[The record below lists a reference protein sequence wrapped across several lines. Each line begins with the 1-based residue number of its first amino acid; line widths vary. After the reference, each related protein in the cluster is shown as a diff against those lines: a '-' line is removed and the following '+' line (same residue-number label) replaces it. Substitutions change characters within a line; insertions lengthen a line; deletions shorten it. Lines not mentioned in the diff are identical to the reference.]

1 MTALLYVLKEGVTWR
16 VLDVPGVAWQTVYG
30 YFRRW
35 SRSGVLAEVCTNLK
49 WPKRDRARSID
60 STCIKV
66 QKDGAN
72 PAGGQA
78 TQALGRTKDGL
89 KTKLHAAVDGQ
100 GRPVSIVP
108 TPGQAGDSPQAI
120 GWLRD
125 AGRWRLVMMDKA
137 YDSDE
142 IRSYIGSQGAE
153 AGIPPR
159 SNRKTGI
166 DYDREA
172 YKRRSVVENFFEKI
186 KRCRRIGTRYDKL
199 DETVSAF
206 VMAAIT
212 TLYLRDQF

>member
-1 MTALLYVLKEGVTWR
+1 VTAILYVLKEGVTWR
-16 VLDVPGVAWQTVYG
+16 ALDVPGVAWQTVYG

-35 SRSGVLAEVCTNLK
+35 SRNGLLAEVCTNLN
-49 WPKRDRARSID
+49 WPKGDRDRAID

-66 QKDGAN
+66 HKDGAN

-78 TQALGRTKDGL
+78 SQALGRTKGGL
-89 KTKLHAAVDGQ
+89 NTKIHAAVDGK
-100 GRPVSIVP
+100 GRPVSIAL

-120 GWLRD
+120 DLLRD

-142 IRSYIGSQGAE
+142 IRAYIASQGGE
-153 AGIPPR
+153 ACIPPR

-166 DYDREA
+166 NYDRET

-186 KRCRRIGTRYDKL
+186 KRYRRIGTRYDKL
-199 DETVSAF
+199 DETFFAF
-206 VMAAIT
+206 VMLAIT
-212 TLYLRDQF
+212 TLYLRKQF

>member
-1 MTALLYVLKEGVTWR
+1 MTALLYVLKEGVSWR
-16 VLDVPGVAWQTVYG
+16 ALDVPGVAWQTVYG

-35 SRSGVLAEVCTNLK
+35 SRSGMLAEVCRHLK
-49 WPKRDRARSID
+49 WPKQDRARAID

-66 QKDGAN
+66 HKDGAN

-78 TQALGRTKDGL
+78 TQALGRTKGGL
-89 KTKLHAAVDGQ
+89 NTKLHAAVDGQ
-100 GRPVSIVP
+100 GRPVSIVL

-120 GWLRD
+120 GLLHD

-142 IRSYIGSQGAE
+142 IRSYIESQGGE
-153 AGIPPR
+153 ACIPPR

-199 DETVSAF
+199 DESFFAF
-206 VMAAIT
+206 VMLAIT
-212 TLYLRDQF
+212 TLYLRDQL